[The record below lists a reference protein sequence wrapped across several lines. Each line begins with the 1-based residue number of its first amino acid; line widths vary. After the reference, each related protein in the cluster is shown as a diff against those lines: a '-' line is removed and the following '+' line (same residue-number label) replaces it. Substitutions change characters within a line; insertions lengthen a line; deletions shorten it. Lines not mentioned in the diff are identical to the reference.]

1 MSWPLPRRQDAGST
15 RRLKVPRDFL
25 AASTVLTGSHLM
37 GMRNTS
43 SMGVTS
49 LQHLHREWISS
60 GNEPSLCMLRTTF
73 LRGKATGSHD
83 ES

>member
-1 MSWPLPRRQDAGST
+1 MVSLGREDAGVHASPLGPA
-15 RRLKVPRDFL
+15 RLVRL
-25 AASTVLTGSHLM
+25 ASSVLTDSHLM